1 MSTNLSVFN
10 FNENTAIRT
19 TLHDNNVWF
28 VAKDLA
34 EALEYAS
41 PDKAY
46 QFCKQINSANSAELN
61 KINNLPPATK
71 WIPES
76 DMYRL
81 IMRSNKA
88 EAETFQDWVVEEVL
102 PTIRKTGSYS
112 SQQKPLTANEI
123 LAQSAM
129 ALVEHDKR
137 LAATEIE
144 VKQVA
149 AKVAQISVDLR
160 NGVPHGF
167 ISRKNA
173 KSLYAK
179 GLSQTIFEEAMT
191 ALAVPTQS
199 YVSFGD
205 GYSTP
210 TFAYQED
217 HIPTAIA
224 HFIRDLEQKTSCQCF
239 SRVLNKRVNYV
250 KIPNYGLKQLSQK
263 TDNQQEA

>member
-1 MSTNLSVFN
+1 MNVNLNITEKQKTMLST
-10 FNENTAIRT
+10 EI
-19 TLHDNNVWF
+19 
-28 VAKDLA
+28 
-34 EALEYAS
+34 
-41 PDKAY
+41 
-46 QFCKQINSANSAELN
+46 AELTDKRN
-61 KINNLPPATK
+61 DHVMRDIRIIIENLKDTPDLGSGFVPAEYKAGNGKREPCYQLDYESTIVVLTGYDVVARTK
-71 WIPES
+71 VIKRWHE
-76 DMYRL
+76 L
-81 IMRSNKA
+81 
-88 EAETFQDWVVEEVL
+88 E
-102 PTIRKTGSYS
+102 
-112 SQQKPLTANEI
+112 QQAARPLTANEI

-173 KSLYAK
+173 RSIYAK

-191 ALAVPTQS
+191 ALAVPTKS
-199 YVSFGD
+199 YVSFGES
-205 GYSTP
+205 YSTP

-217 HIPTAIA
+217 HIPTAVS
-224 HFIRDLEQKTSCQCF
+224 HFIRDLEQKSPCQCF

-250 KIPNYGLKQLSQK
+250 KIPNYGLKELSHKK
-263 TDNQQEA
+263 TENQTGKEHEHVRPKSSS